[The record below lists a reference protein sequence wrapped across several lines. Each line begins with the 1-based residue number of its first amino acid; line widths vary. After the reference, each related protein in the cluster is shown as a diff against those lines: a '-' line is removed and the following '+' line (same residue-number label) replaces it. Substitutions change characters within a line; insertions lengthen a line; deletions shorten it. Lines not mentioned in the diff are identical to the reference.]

1 MEERINTML
10 PLLNEYQ
17 RRIFLASEAMS
28 YGWGGIQKVSQ
39 ISGVSMNTIRK
50 GIAEIE
56 EHDDLRKERI
66 RKEGGGRKSLTEK
79 YSHIKERILAIVD
92 PKTYGN
98 PERVLS

>member
-1 MEERINTML
+1 ML
-10 PLLNEYQ
+10 LLLNEYQ

-56 EHDDLRKERI
+56 ANDDLRRDGI
-66 RKEGGGRKSLTEK
+66 RKEGSGRKSLTEK
-79 YSHIKERILAIVD
+79 YPHIKEHILAIVD
-92 PKTYGN
+92 PKTYIQ
-98 PERVLS
+98 PYILRY